1 MNSDILLWM
10 QNIGEIQPMAKS
22 KQEISRETFDH
33 LVELAALDLNK
44 DEADY
49 LLTELNNQISA
60 IQELEA
66 IDIDED
72 VPPAMHGVSYT
83 PENSPPLRTD
93 DWIECEDADA
103 IIEQSPVMDDRYI
116 IVPDI
121 PHTTL
126 E

>member
-1 MNSDILLWM
+1 MT
-10 QNIGEIQPMAKS
+10 KT

-33 LVELAALDLNK
+33 LVELAALELSK
-44 DEADY
+44 DEFDY
-49 LLTELNNQISA
+49 LLTELNNQLSA
-60 IQELEA
+60 IKELEA
-66 IDIDED
+66 IDIGEN

-83 PENSPPLRTD
+83 QENSLPLRED
-93 DWIECEDADA
+93 EWIACEDADA
-103 IIEQSPVMDDRYI
+103 IIEQSPDVEDRYV

>member
-1 MNSDILLWM
+1 
-10 QNIGEIQPMAKS
+10 MANS

-33 LVELAALDLNK
+33 LVELAALELGE

-60 IQELEA
+60 IHELEA
-66 IDIDED
+66 IEITED
-72 VPPAMHGVSYT
+72 VPPALHGVPCT
-83 PENSPPLRTD
+83 PESSPPLRKD
-93 DWIECEDADA
+93 NWDACEDAEA
-103 IIEQSPVMDDRYI
+103 IIEQSPIVDDGFV

>member
-1 MNSDILLWM
+1 
-10 QNIGEIQPMAKS
+10 MANS

-33 LVELAALDLNK
+33 LVELAALELGKN
-44 DEADY
+44 ESDY

-60 IQELEA
+60 IHELEA
-66 IDIDED
+66 IEITED
-72 VPPAMHGVSYT
+72 VPPASHGVSYT
-83 PENSPPLRTD
+83 PENSPPLRKD
-93 DWIECEDADA
+93 DWDACEDADA
-103 IIEQSPVMDDRYI
+103 IIDQSPVVDDGFV

>member
-1 MNSDILLWM
+1 MTNL
-10 QNIGEIQPMAKS
+10 

-33 LVELAALDLNK
+33 LVELAALELSE
-44 DEADY
+44 DESDY

-60 IQELEA
+60 IRELEA
-66 IDIDED
+66 IEIAKDI
-72 VPPAMHGVSYT
+72 PYTSHGVSYT
-83 PENSPPLRTD
+83 HESSPSLRKD
-93 DWIECEDADA
+93 DWDACEDADA
-103 IIEQSPVMDDRYI
+103 IIDQSPVVDDGFI